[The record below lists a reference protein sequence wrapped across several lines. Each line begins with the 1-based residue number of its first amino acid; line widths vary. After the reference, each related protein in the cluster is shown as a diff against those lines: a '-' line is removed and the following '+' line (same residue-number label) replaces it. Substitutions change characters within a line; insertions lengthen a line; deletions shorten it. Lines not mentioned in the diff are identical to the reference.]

1 MFFRNY
7 SYVVQPGDSLN
18 KIAQKFGT
26 TAQRIKIENELMSN
40 VIYVGQ
46 PLYISTNAERSIY
59 FVQPGDSLHTI
70 SLRFG
75 IPINELSTLNQ
86 LQSDVIYV
94 GQQLVV
100 SDESDA
106 VYYEVK
112 PGDNL
117 QTIADRFRTTVETI
131 KDSNS
136 LPSNIIYIGQRLKV
150 AEMLARQTEYVV
162 QAGDSLYEIARRYNT
177 TAESI
182 IALNNLESP
191 DLTIGQRITIPV
203 FSEVVV
209 TVNSANVRERP
220 GATFNVIAQ
229 LDQGARLPLLGVQ
242 GNWYR
247 VALFNGN
254 PGWISRSVAMLR
266 AYDGSQPIIQILGYY
281 TLEEGPTL
289 PSSYQ
294 SFVTNSNE
302 ISQTGLFMFRISAA
316 NPTTI
321 DKFGEFTDEE
331 VRQLVTVGHRHNVKM
346 LATVH
351 NLLYEEG
358 VELAKRVVAELVSS
372 EQNMN
377 AFALN
382 LVRLIE
388 RYGLDGVDIDIE
400 DVFEEDRDR
409 LTQLYRVIG
418 RVLHERGYFF
428 STAVPSKTGPEDPSV
443 FAKPFDY
450 PNLHQPTDQFVIM
463 LYNEHGWPGSG
474 PGPVVSIGRM
484 EKVLRYAM
492 TVMPK
497 EKIVAAVSVF
507 GFDFNLETGRA
518 AYASFD
524 RAMQLAEQYNQE
536 IIFDEE
542 TQTPMFAYT
551 DEQGVQ
557 HEVWFENRASIQA
570 KAELAGRLGIRGIAL
585 WRLGMEDEAIWDM
598 LENEVVVRKHGLET
612 MG

>member
-1 MFFRNY
+1 MRMYDRYIVQPRDSLYTIARKYKTNVDGIKYANRLPTNTIYIGQSLAVPVHNQRNTY
-7 SYVVQPGDSLN
+7 MVQPGDSLST
-18 KIAQKFGT
+18 IAAKFGVS
-26 TAQRIKIENELMSN
+26 IEELRK
-40 VIYVGQ
+40 
-46 PLYISTNAERSIY
+46 A
-59 FVQPGDSLHTI
+59 
-70 SLRFG
+70 
-75 IPINELSTLNQ
+75 NQ
-86 LQSDVIYV
+86 LQSNFV
-94 GQQLVV
+94 
-100 SDESDA
+100 
-106 VYYEVK
+106 
-112 PGDNL
+112 
-117 QTIADRFRTTVETI
+117 
-131 KDSNS
+131 
-136 LPSNIIYIGQRLKV
+136 YIGEHFVIPKV
-150 AEMLARQTEYVV
+150 KNDEERQTEYVV
-162 QAGDSLYEIARRYNT
+162 KAGDSLYEIARRYNT

-182 IALNNLESP
+182 MVLNNLESP
-191 DLTIGQRITIPV
+191 DLSIGQRLRIPV
-203 FSEVVV
+203 YSDVVV
-209 TVNSANVRERP
+209 NADNANIRQRP
-220 GATFNVIAQ
+220 GTAFNTIAQ
-229 LDQGARLPLLGVQ
+229 MDRGARLPLIGVQ
-242 GNWYR
+242 GDWYK
-247 VALFNGN
+247 VALFNGD
-254 PGWISRSVAMLR
+254 PGWISKTVSTLR
-266 AYDGSQPIIQILGYY
+266 AFDGSVPTLQILGYY
-281 TLEEGPTL
+281 TLSEGPTL
-289 PSSYQ
+289 PSSYE
-294 SFVTNSNE
+294 SFVANTAN
-302 ISQTGLFMFRISAA
+302 ISQNGLFLFRISKD

-321 DKFGEFTDEE
+321 EKFGEFTDEE
-331 VRQLVTVGHRHNVKM
+331 VRQLVRIGHRNNVKM

-358 VELAKRVVAELVSS
+358 VELAKQVVHELVSS

-382 LVRLIE
+382 LARLVE

-418 RVLHERGYFF
+418 RVFDERGYFF

-484 EKVLRYAM
+484 ERVLRYAM

-524 RAMQLAEQYNQE
+524 RAMALAEQYNKE

-551 DEQGVQ
+551 DANGVN
-557 HEVWFENRASIQA
+557 HEVWFENRESIKA
-570 KAELAGRLGIRGIAL
+570 KAELAHRLGIRGLAL
-585 WRLGMEDEAIWDM
+585 WRLGMEDESIWDM
-598 LENEVVVRKHGLET
+598 LENEAVVRKHGLEQ
-612 MG
+612 

>member
-1 MFFRNY
+1 MYFRQLN
-7 SYVVQPGDSLN
+7 YVVQPGDSLYI
-18 KIAQKFGT
+18 IAQRFGT
-26 TAQRIKIENELMSN
+26 SVKLLKGENGLTSN
-40 VIYVGQ
+40 IIYIGQ
-46 PLYISTNAERSIY
+46 QLNVPLDEERNGYI
-59 FVQPGDSLHTI
+59 VQPGDSLYTI
-70 SLRFG
+70 ALKTG
-75 IPINELSTLNQ
+75 ST
-86 LQSDVIYV
+86 
-94 GQQLVV
+94 V
-100 SDESDA
+100 SDIKSLN
-106 VYYEVK
+106 
-112 PGDNL
+112 NL
-117 QTIADRFRTTVETI
+117 T
-131 KDSNS
+131 
-136 LPSNIIYIGQRLKV
+136 SNIVYIGQRLKV
-150 AEMLARQTEYVV
+150 AEMLERQTEYVV
-162 QAGDSLYEIARRYNT
+162 KAGDSLYSIARRYNT
-177 TAESI
+177 TVESI
-182 IALNNLESP
+182 MTLNNLESME
-191 DLTIGQRITIPV
+191 LAVGQRIVIPV
-203 FSEVVV
+203 FSEVI
-209 TVNSANVRERP
+209 VNVNNANLRQRP
-220 GATFNVIAQ
+220 GTTFNVVAQ
-229 LDQGARLPLLGVQ
+229 MDQGARLPLLGVQ
-242 GNWYR
+242 GDWYR
-247 VALFNGN
+247 VALYNGN
-254 PGWISRSVAMLR
+254 PAWISKSVSTLR

-294 SFVTNSNE
+294 SFVTNINE
-302 ISQTGLFMFRISAA
+302 ISQNGLFLFRISSA

-331 VRQLVTVGHRHNVKM
+331 VRQLVRIGHRKNVKM

-358 VELAKRVVAELVSS
+358 VELAKRVVRELVSS

-418 RVLHERGYFF
+418 RVLHARGYFF
-428 STAVPSKTGPEDPSV
+428 STAVPSKTGPTDPSV

-484 EKVLRYAM
+484 ETVLRYAM

-524 RAMQLAEQYNQE
+524 RAMALADQYNKE

-551 DEQGVQ
+551 DAQGVN
-557 HEVWFENRASIQA
+557 HEVWFENRASIKA
-570 KAELAGRLGIRGIAL
+570 KAELAGRLGIRGLAL

-598 LENEVVVRKHGLET
+598 LANDVVVRKHGLE
-612 MG
+612 G

>member
-1 MFFRNY
+1 MYFRQMNY
-7 SYVVQPGDSLN
+7 IVQPGDSLYIIAQRFGSNVQRIKSENGLNSNLIYVGQPLNIPFDTGRNIYVVQPGDSMES
-18 KIAQKFGT
+18 IAK
-26 TAQRIKIENELMSN
+26 
-40 VIYVGQ
+40 
-46 PLYISTNAERSIY
+46 
-59 FVQPGDSLHTI
+59 
-70 SLRFG
+70 RFG
-75 IPINELSTLNQ
+75 LTVEDLKRFNPLRSN
-86 LQSDVIYV
+86 VIYV
-94 GQQLVV
+94 GQQLVIPEEDNV
-100 SDESDA
+100 A
-106 VYYEVK
+106 YYVVE
-112 PGDNL
+112 PGDSLNS
-117 QTIADRFRTTVETI
+117 IAQRFETTVEAI
-131 KDSNS
+131 KDLNNFTSNR
-136 LPSNIIYIGQRLKV
+136 IYIGQRLKV
-150 AEMLARQTEYVV
+150 SEIMLRQTEYVIK
-162 QAGDSLYEIARRYNT
+162 AGDSLYEIARRYNT

-191 DLTIGQRITIPV
+191 NLTVGQRIVIPV
-203 FSEVVV
+203 FSEVI
-209 TVNSANVRERP
+209 VNVNNANVRQRP
-220 GATFNVIAQ
+220 GANFNVVAQ
-229 LDQGARLPLLGVQ
+229 MDQGARLPLLGVQ
-242 GNWYR
+242 GDWYR

-254 PGWISRSVAMLR
+254 PAWISRSVATLR

-294 SFVTNSNE
+294 SFVTNVNE
-302 ISQTGLFMFRISAA
+302 ISQNGLFLFRISET

-321 DKFGEFTDEE
+321 NKFGEFTDEE
-331 VRQLVTVGHRHNVKM
+331 VRQLVTIGHRHNVKM

-358 VELAKRVVAELVSS
+358 VELAKRVVQELVSS

-400 DVFEEDRDR
+400 DVFEADRDR

-428 STAVPSKTGPEDPSV
+428 STAVPSKTGPTDPSV

-484 EKVLRYAM
+484 ETVLRYAM

-524 RAMQLAEQYNQE
+524 RAMALAEQYNKQ

-551 DEQGVQ
+551 DAQGVN
-557 HEVWFENRASIQA
+557 HEVWFENRESIKA
-570 KAELAGRLGIRGIAL
+570 KAELAGRLGIRGLAL
-585 WRLGMEDEAIWDM
+585 WRLGMEDEAIWEM
-598 LENEVVVRKHGLET
+598 LADDVVVRKHGLER
-612 MG
+612 